1 MMLQDTQNLYET
13 DLFAPLLDYIG
24 GRCDRDYASASEADQ
39 RALRVITEHGRAMT
53 FLVSDGADPEWA
65 SWYAAYL
72 QVRLW
77 DALGRVLSRS
87 EIVYVLIRGDLE
99 ARASDDPSD
108 WPSVDA
114 RLLRDLANS

>member
-1 MMLQDTQNLYET
+1 MTDDELTALLLET
-13 DLFAPLLDYIG
+13 G
-24 GRCDRDYASASEADQ
+24 HRHHEA
-39 RALRVITEHGRAMT
+39 